1 MEKFYLGLDIGTN
14 SVGIACTDEDY
25 RLLRAK
31 RRDLWAVRLFD
42 EAQPAANRRVK
53 RAARRRLMRRERRIN
68 LLQELFAPYIG
79 DETFFLRLNNSPLWL
94 EDKDEKLSGK
104 YCLFADKNYTDKDFH
119 REYQTIYHLRKELC
133 DGKKKVD
140 IRLFYLAIHHIIKFR
155 GHFLYDGSLAEIRN
169 ISKLFAEL
177 NDACEEVFGDD
188 APSFDIEKAEKFKEI
203 ATAKKGQNDKCK
215 EIITLFGVKDDLSKN
230 IIKYIVGSKVAP
242 KAVFEEKYA
251 DEKSFS
257 FKEVSDEEFEGKREV
272 FGDDFVLFEKMRAIY
287 NFVAFEKVLNGKE
300 CISEAMI
307 DIYNKHR
314 DDLKILKRF
323 IKNEYGDEAY
333 RTLFKDVDKVNNY
346 ANYIG
351 MAKINGKKVYVKKCV
366 KYDDFKAFLKK
377 LLATKPK
384 SEIVDD
390 NTYDYIMKELE
401 EDRFLPKIL
410 NSDNGLFPNQINL
423 AELDKILANLKKF
436 YPETAEIT
444 DKVRSIFT
452 FRIPY
457 YVGPLNTYHSDK
469 GGNSWMVRKE
479 DGTIYP
485 WNYKEKIDLGASN
498 ENFMRRMTNKCTY
511 LSGED
516 VLPKFSILYQK
527 YNVLNQINKL
537 KINEIPLTVEQKQ
550 GLFNDKYLVDAKM
563 SDRKIKDYF
572 VEKGWLTTEEAKS
585 AVISGK
591 DKGELTVSMSSYI
604 RLKNILGDLVDENL
618 RMCEDIILWHTLNT
632 DKSIVKS
639 LILAKYGD
647 IPAVRD
653 NIGRLNGLTGLKDFG
668 RFSEK
673 FLTGINGGED
683 PVTGEIYT
691 ILSVLYDTNMNLNEI
706 INDDKYSFKEA
717 IKEHNLGINQTIE
730 DEIEE
735 LYVSPAV
742 KRGISQ
748 AMKMVDEYVSAI
760 GRAPDKI
767 FIEVTRDDGT
777 KGDAGRTAKRKDK
790 LLELYANI
798 KKEGVEG
805 YEELLKELKEK
816 ETDLSLRSERLY
828 LYYMQLGR
836 CAYSGEPIDLAYLLG
851 DTYDVDH
858 ILPRSYTKDDSLD
871 NKVLVKRKKNEDKK
885 DKYPLPYGLV
895 TGEAKKYWRIWKEK
909 GFISDKKY
917 KLLTRTEPLG
927 ADDYNDFVNRQK
939 VFTDQTTI
947 AVAKILE
954 TRFKDSGT
962 KIVYSKAKNVSDF
975 KSDFKIVKCR
985 ETNDLHHARDA
996 YLNIVVGN
1004 VYDTRFGNVRA
1015 YFYRNEN
1022 DNSFRENNLK
1032 YMFTTDTPNAWKKGE
1047 TAYTVMETLAKPSMA
1062 VTRYSYMNKGQFYD
1076 ETVQKKG
1083 SNCSAPLKV
1092 KGPISNTEKYGGYTG
1107 LTTAY
1112 FVIAESDG
1120 KKGARIK
1127 TIEAIP
1133 VYKEYGI
1140 KSDETKIKDYLENEC
1155 GLKNVKLLVPKLK
1168 IKTLVRINGFNAWL
1182 AGMFN
1187 NYVIVHNANEW
1198 FTDKDTDD
1206 YVNGLGK
1213 LNEAAKNGS
1222 VDENENEYPIKTN
1235 RNKEV
1240 KLAVNAE
1247 NNIRLYDK
1255 IVEQTSKKIYEGI
1268 SGAKII
1274 AKVIKEGRDK
1284 FVSKNVLKQARIL
1297 LQMIKYLKCNAE
1309 LSNIA
1314 EIGGSANSGKLYTN
1328 KDITNTNFEIVHVS
1342 PCGLKTVV
1350 VKV

>member
-1 MEKFYLGLDIGTN
+1 MEKFYLGLDIGTE
-14 SVGIACTDEDY
+14 SVGIACTDENY

-42 EAQPAANRRVK
+42 EAQSAVNRRAK
-53 RAARRRLMRRERRIN
+53 RTARRRYMRRERRID
-68 LLQELFAPYIG
+68 LLQEIFAPYIG

-119 REYQTIYHLRKELC
+119 KEYHTIYHLRKELC

-140 IRLFYLAIHHIIKFR
+140 IRLFYLAIHHIIKYR

-169 ISKLFAEL
+169 ISKLFTEL
-177 NDACEEVFGDD
+177 NYACEEVFGDD
-188 APSFDIEKAEKFKEI
+188 APSFDIEKAEEFKKI
-203 ATAKKGQNDKCK
+203 ATAKKGLNDKCK
-215 EIITLFGVKDDLSKN
+215 DIIALFGVKDDLSKN
-230 IIKYIVGSKVAP
+230 IIKYLVGSKVAP
-242 KAVFEEKYA
+242 KAVFGEQYA

-257 FKEVSDEEFEGKREV
+257 FKEISDEELEGKREV
-272 FGDDFVLFEKMRAIY
+272 FGDDFVLLEKMREIY
-287 NFVAFEKVLNGKE
+287 NYVAFEKVLNGKE

-307 DIYNKHR
+307 DLYNKHKE
-314 DDLKILKRF
+314 DLKRLKYF

-333 RTLFKDVDKVNNY
+333 GTLFKDVDKVNNY

-351 MAKINGKKVYVKKCV
+351 MAKVNGKKVYVKKC
-366 KYDDFKAFLKK
+366 KYDDFKGFLKK
-377 LLATKPK
+377 LIATKQK

-390 NTYDYIMKELE
+390 YTYDYIMKELE
-401 EDRFLPKIL
+401 DDRFLPKIL
-410 NSDNGLFPNQINL
+410 DSDNGLFPNQINL

-444 DKVRSIFT
+444 EKVRSLFT

-457 YVGPLNTYHSDK
+457 YVGPLNAYHSDK

-479 DGTIYP
+479 EGTIFP
-485 WNYKEKIDLGASN
+485 WNFADKVNLAASN

-550 GLFNDKYLVDAKM
+550 GVFNDRYLVDAKM

-572 VEKGWLTTEEAKS
+572 AEKGWLTAEEAKS

-591 DKGELTVSMSSYI
+591 DGELNVSMSSYI
-604 RLKNILGDLVDENL
+604 RLKKILGELVDENP

-639 LILAKYGD
+639 LILTKYGD
-647 IPAVRD
+647 IPAVRN
-653 NIGRLNGLTGLKDFG
+653 NIGALNGMTGLKDFG

-673 FLTGINGGED
+673 FLTGISGGED

-691 ILSVLYDTNMNLNEI
+691 VLSVLYDTNMNLNEI
-706 INDDKYSFKEA
+706 INDDRYGFKDA

-748 AMKMVDEYVSAI
+748 AMKMVDEYVSAV

-767 FIEVTRDDGT
+767 FIEVTRGDGE
-777 KGDAGRTAKRKDK
+777 KGKRSVKRKDNLLK
-790 LLELYANI
+790 LYDSV
-798 KKEGVEG
+798 KKEGIKG
-805 YEELLKELKEK
+805 YEELLKDLKEK
-816 ETDLSLRSERLY
+816 ETDLSLRSEKLY

-836 CAYSGEPIDLAYLLG
+836 CAYSGEPIDLAYLPG
-851 DTYDVDH
+851 DNTYDVDH

-871 NKVLVKRKKNEDKK
+871 NKVLVKRRKNVDKG
-885 DKYPLPYGLV
+885 DKYPIPYTVV
-895 TGEAKKYWRIWKEK
+895 TDNARKLWKVWKEK
-909 GFISDKKY
+909 GLISDKKY

-927 ADDYNDFVNRQK
+927 ADDYNDFINRQK

-954 TRFKDSGT
+954 ARFKESGT

-975 KSDFKIVKCR
+975 KSDFNIVKCR

-1032 YMFTTDTPNAWKKGE
+1032 YMFKTDTPNAWKKGE
-1047 TAYTVMETLAKPSMA
+1047 TECTVMETLAKPSMA
-1062 VTRYSYMNKGQFYD
+1062 VTRYSYTNKGKFYD

-1083 SNCSAPLKV
+1083 PNCSAPLKS
-1092 KGPISNTEKYGGYTG
+1092 KGPLSNTEKYGGYIG

-1120 KKGARIK
+1120 KKGARMK

-1140 KSDETKIKDYLENEC
+1140 KSDEVKIKDYLENEC

-1168 IKTLVRINGFNAWL
+1168 IKTLVRINGFNAWI
-1182 AGMFN
+1182 AGMTGKQ
-1187 NYVIVHNANEW
+1187 ILMHNANEW

-1213 LNEAAKNGS
+1213 LIETAKNGN
-1222 VDENENEYPIKTN
+1222 VAENEEVYVIKTN
-1235 RNKEV
+1235 RKKEIKQV
-1240 KLAVNAE
+1240 INAE

-1255 IVEQTSKKIYEGI
+1255 IVEQTSKKIYAGI
-1268 SGAKII
+1268 SGASYYCDTLIKCRDEFTKKSTLTQ
-1274 AKVIKEGRDK
+1274 AKT
-1284 FVSKNVLKQARIL
+1284 L
-1297 LQMIKYLKCNAE
+1297 LQMIKFLKCNAE

-1314 EIGGSANSGKLYTN
+1314 EIGGSTNSGLLRIN
-1328 KDITNTNFEIVHVS
+1328 KDITKINFEIVHVS
-1342 PCGLKTVV
+1342 PCGLKTIV

>member
-1 MEKFYLGLDIGTN
+1 MEKFYLGLDIGTE
-14 SVGIACTDEDY
+14 SVGIACTDENY

-42 EAQPAANRRVK
+42 EAQPAVNRRTK
-53 RAARRRLMRRERRIN
+53 RAARRRLMRRERRID
-68 LLQELFAPYIG
+68 LLQEIFAPYIG
-79 DETFFLRLNNSPLWL
+79 DDTFFLRLNNSPLWL

-140 IRLFYLAIHHIIKFR
+140 IRLFYLAIHHIIKYR

-188 APSFDIEKAEKFKEI
+188 APSFDIEKAEEFKKK
-203 ATAKKGQNDKCK
+203 ATEKKGLNDKCK
-215 EIITLFGVKDDLSKN
+215 EIIALFGVKDDLSKN

-242 KAVFEEKYA
+242 KAVFGEQYA

-257 FKEVSDEEFEGKREV
+257 FKEVSDEEFEGKREG
-272 FGDDFVLFEKMRAIY
+272 FGDDFVLLEKMREIY

-307 DIYNKHR
+307 DIYERHR
-314 DDLKILKRF
+314 KDLKILKYF

-333 RTLFKDVDKVNNY
+333 RTLFKDVDKGNNY

-351 MAKINGKKVYVKKCV
+351 MAKVNGKKVYVKKCV

-390 NTYDYIMKELE
+390 YTYDYIMKELE
-401 EDRFLPKIL
+401 DDRFLPKIL

-444 DKVRSIFT
+444 EKIRSIFT

-479 DGTIYP
+479 DGTILP
-485 WNYKEKIDLGASN
+485 WDFADKVNLAASN

-550 GLFNDKYLVDAKM
+550 GLFNDKYLVEAKM

-572 VEKGWLTTEEAKS
+572 VEKGWLTAEEAKS
-585 AVISGK
+585 AIISGK
-591 DKGELTVSMSSYI
+591 DGELTVSMSSYI
-604 RLKNILGDLVDENL
+604 RLKKILGELVDENL

-639 LILAKYGD
+639 LILTKYGD
-647 IPAVRD
+647 IPAVRN

-668 RFSEK
+668 KFSEK

-683 PVTGEIYT
+683 PVTGEVYT

-706 INDDKYSFKEA
+706 INDDKYGFKYA

-767 FIEVTRDDGT
+767 FVEVTRADGT
-777 KGDAGRTAKRKDK
+777 KGDAGRSVKRKDNLLK
-790 LLELYANI
+790 LYESV
-798 KKEGVEG
+798 KKEGIEG
-805 YEELLKELKEK
+805 YEELLKELKEN

-836 CAYSGEPIDLAYLLG
+836 CAYSGEPIDLAYLPG

-871 NKVLVKRKKNEDKK
+871 NKVLVKRDKNAIKG
-885 DKYPLPYGLV
+885 DKYPIPYTLV
-895 TGEAKKYWRIWKEK
+895 TDNARKLWKVWKEK
-909 GFISDKKY
+909 GLISDKKY
-917 KLLTRTEPLG
+917 KLMTRTEPLG
-927 ADDYNDFVNRQK
+927 ADDYNDFINRQK

-954 TRFKDSGT
+954 ARFKASGT

-975 KSDFKIVKCR
+975 KSKFNIVKCR

-1015 YFYRNEN
+1015 YFYRNE
-1022 DNSFRENNLK
+1022 DENSFREINLK
-1032 YMFTTDTPNAWKKGE
+1032 YMFTTDTPNAWKTGE
-1047 TAYTVMETLAKPSMA
+1047 TAYTVIETLAKPSMA
-1062 VTRYSYMNKGQFYD
+1062 VTRYSYTNKGQFYD

-1083 SNCSAPLKV
+1083 ANCSAPLKG
-1092 KGPISNTEKYGGYTG
+1092 KGPLSNTEKYGGYTG

-1112 FVIAESDG
+1112 FVVAESDG
-1120 KKGARIK
+1120 KKGARMK

-1140 KSDETKIKDYLENEC
+1140 KSDEVKIKDYLENEC

-1168 IKTLVRINGFNAWL
+1168 IKTLVRINGFNAWI
-1182 AGMFN
+1182 AGMTGKQ
-1187 NYVIVHNANEW
+1187 ILMHNANEW

-1213 LNEAAKNGS
+1213 LIETAKNGS
-1222 VDENENEYPIKTN
+1222 VDENEEEYVIKTN
-1235 RNKEV
+1235 RKKEV
-1240 KLAVNAE
+1240 KQVINAE

-1268 SGAKII
+1268 SGASYYRDTLIKCRDEFTKKSTLTQ
-1274 AKVIKEGRDK
+1274 AK
-1284 FVSKNVLKQARIL
+1284 AL
-1297 LQMIKYLKCNAE
+1297 LQMIKFLKCNAE
-1309 LSNIA
+1309 MSNIA
-1314 EIGGSANSGKLYTN
+1314 EIGGSANSGKLLIN
-1328 KDITNTNFEIVHVS
+1328 KDITKINFEIVHVS
-1342 PCGLKTVV
+1342 PCGLKTIV

>member
-1 MEKFYLGLDIGTN
+1 MEKFYLGLDIGTE
-14 SVGIACTDEDY
+14 SVGIACTDENY

-42 EAQPAANRRVK
+42 EAQPAVNRRTK
-53 RAARRRLMRRERRIN
+53 RAARRRLMRRERRID
-68 LLQELFAPYIG
+68 LLQEIFAPYIG
-79 DETFFLRLNNSPLWL
+79 DDTFFLRLNNSPLWL

-140 IRLFYLAIHHIIKFR
+140 IRLFYLAIHHIIKYR

-188 APSFDIEKAEKFKEI
+188 APSFDIEKAEEFKKK
-203 ATAKKGQNDKCK
+203 ATEKKGLNDKCK
-215 EIITLFGVKDDLSKN
+215 EIIALFGVKDDLSKN

-242 KAVFEEKYA
+242 KAVFGEQYA

-272 FGDDFVLFEKMRAIY
+272 FGDDFVLLEKMREIY
-287 NFVAFEKVLNGKE
+287 NFVAFEKVLNGKK

-307 DIYNKHR
+307 DIYEKHR
-314 DDLKILKRF
+314 KDLKILKYF

-333 RTLFKDVDKVNNY
+333 RTLFKDVDKGNNY

-351 MAKINGKKVYVKKCV
+351 MAKVNGKKVYVKKC
-366 KYDDFKAFLKK
+366 KYDDFKGFLKK
-377 LLATKPK
+377 LLATKQK

-390 NTYDYIMKELE
+390 YTYDYIMKELE
-401 EDRFLPKIL
+401 DDRFLPKIL
-410 NSDNGLFPNQINL
+410 DSDNGLFPNQINL

-444 DKVRSIFT
+444 EKIRNIFT

-469 GGNSWMVRKE
+469 DGNSWMVRKE
-479 DGTIYP
+479 DGTILP
-485 WNYKEKIDLGASN
+485 WNFADKVNLAASN

-585 AVISGK
+585 AIISGK
-591 DKGELTVSMSSYI
+591 DGELTVSMSSYI
-604 RLKNILGDLVDENL
+604 RLKKILGELVDENL

-639 LILAKYGD
+639 LILTKYGD
-647 IPAVRD
+647 IPAVRN
-653 NIGRLNGLTGLKDFG
+653 NIGALNGLTGLKDFG

-706 INDDKYSFKEA
+706 INDDKYGFKDS

-767 FIEVTRDDGT
+767 FIEVTRGNGK
-777 KGDAGRTAKRKDK
+777 KGKRSVKRKDNLLK
-790 LLELYANI
+790 LYESV
-798 KKEGVEG
+798 KKEGIEG
-805 YEELLKELKEK
+805 YEELLKELKEN
-816 ETDLSLRSERLY
+816 ETDLSLRSEKLY

-836 CAYSGEPIDLAYLLG
+836 CAYSGEPIDLAYLPG

-871 NKVLVKRKKNEDKK
+871 NKVLVKRDKNAEKG
-885 DKYPLPYGLV
+885 DKYPIPYTLV
-895 TGEAKKYWRIWKEK
+895 ADKARKLWKVWKEK
-909 GFISDKKY
+909 GLISDKKY

-927 ADDYNDFVNRQK
+927 EDDYNDFINRQK

-954 TRFKDSGT
+954 ARFKESGT

-975 KSDFKIVKCR
+975 KSEFDIVKCR

-1032 YMFTTDTPNAWKKGE
+1032 YMFKTDTPNAWKKEE
-1047 TAYTVMETLAKPSMA
+1047 TGNTVIETLAKPSMA
-1062 VTRYSYMNKGQFYD
+1062 VTRYSYTNKGKFYD

-1083 SNCSAPLKV
+1083 ANCSAPLKG
-1092 KGPISNTEKYGGYTG
+1092 KGPLSNTEKYGGYTG

-1112 FVIAESDG
+1112 FVVAESDG
-1120 KKGARIK
+1120 KKGARMK

-1140 KSDETKIKDYLENEC
+1140 KSDEVKIKDYLENEC

-1168 IKTLVRINGFNAWL
+1168 IKTLVRINGFSAWI
-1182 AGMFN
+1182 AGMTGKQ
-1187 NYVIVHNANEW
+1187 ILMHNANEW

-1213 LNEAAKNGS
+1213 LIETAKNGS
-1222 VDENENEYPIKTN
+1222 IDENEEEYLIKTN
-1235 RNKEV
+1235 RKKEIKQV
-1240 KLAVNAE
+1240 INAE

-1268 SGAKII
+1268 SGASYYCDTLIKCRDEFTKKSTLTQ
-1274 AKVIKEGRDK
+1274 AK
-1284 FVSKNVLKQARIL
+1284 AL
-1297 LQMIKYLKCNAE
+1297 LQMIKFLKCNAE

-1314 EIGGSANSGKLYTN
+1314 EIGGSANSGKLLIN
-1328 KDITNTNFEIVHVS
+1328 KDITKINFETVHVS
-1342 PCGLKTVV
+1342 PCGLKTIV

>member
-1 MEKFYLGLDIGTN
+1 MEKFYLGLDIGTD
-14 SVGIACTDEDY
+14 SVGIACTDENY

-42 EAQPAANRRVK
+42 EAQPAVNRRTK
-53 RAARRRLMRRERRIN
+53 RAARRRLMRRERRID
-68 LLQELFAPYIG
+68 LLQEIFAPYIG
-79 DETFFLRLNNSPLWL
+79 DDTFFLRLNNSPLWL

-140 IRLFYLAIHHIIKFR
+140 IRLFYLAIHHIIKYR

-188 APSFDIEKAEKFKEI
+188 APSFDIEKAEEFKKK
-203 ATAKKGQNDKCK
+203 ATEKKGLNDKCK
-215 EIITLFGVKDDLSKN
+215 EIIALFGVKDDLSKN

-242 KAVFEEKYA
+242 KAVFGEQYA

-257 FKEVSDEEFEGKREV
+257 FKEVSDEEFEGKREG
-272 FGDDFVLFEKMRAIY
+272 FGDDFVLLEKMREIY

-307 DIYNKHR
+307 DIYEKHR
-314 DDLKILKRF
+314 KDLKILKYF

-333 RTLFKDVDKVNNY
+333 RTLFKDVDKGNNY

-351 MAKINGKKVYVKKCV
+351 MAKVNGKKVYVKKCV

-390 NTYDYIMKELE
+390 YTYDYIMKELE
-401 EDRFLPKIL
+401 DDRFLPKIL

-444 DKVRSIFT
+444 EKIRSIFT

-479 DGTIYP
+479 DGTILP
-485 WNYKEKIDLGASN
+485 WNFADKVNLAASN

-550 GLFNDKYLVDAKM
+550 GLFNDKYLVEAKM

-572 VEKGWLTTEEAKS
+572 VEKGWLTAEEAKS

-591 DKGELTVSMSSYI
+591 DGELTVSMSSYI
-604 RLKNILGDLVDENL
+604 RLKKILGELVDENL

-639 LILAKYGD
+639 LILTKYGD
-647 IPAVRD
+647 IPAVRN

-668 RFSEK
+668 KFSEK

-706 INDDKYSFKEA
+706 INDDKYGFKYA
-717 IKEHNLGINQTIE
+717 IKEHNFGISQTIE

-767 FIEVTRDDGT
+767 FVEVTRADGT
-777 KGDAGRTAKRKDK
+777 KGDAGRSVKRKDNLLK
-790 LLELYANI
+790 LYESV
-798 KKEGVEG
+798 KKEGIEG
-805 YEELLKELKEK
+805 YEELLKELKEN

-836 CAYSGEPIDLAYLLG
+836 CAYSGEPIDLAYLPG

-871 NKVLVKRKKNEDKK
+871 NKVLVKRDKNAIKG
-885 DKYPLPYGLV
+885 DKYPIPYTLV
-895 TGEAKKYWRIWKEK
+895 TDNARKLWKVWKEK
-909 GFISDKKY
+909 GLISDKKY

-927 ADDYNDFVNRQK
+927 ADDYNDFINRQK

-954 TRFKDSGT
+954 ARFKASGT

-975 KSDFKIVKCR
+975 KSKFNIVKCR

-1015 YFYRNEN
+1015 YFYRNE
-1022 DNSFRENNLK
+1022 DENSFREINLK
-1032 YMFTTDTPNAWKKGE
+1032 YMFTTDTPNAWKTGE
-1047 TAYTVMETLAKPSMA
+1047 TAYTVIETLAKPSMA
-1062 VTRYSYMNKGQFYD
+1062 VTRYSYTNKGQFYD

-1083 SNCSAPLKV
+1083 ANCSAPLKG
-1092 KGPISNTEKYGGYTG
+1092 KGPLSNTEKYGGYTG

-1112 FVIAESDG
+1112 FVVAESDG
-1120 KKGARIK
+1120 KKGARMK

-1140 KSDETKIKDYLENEC
+1140 KSDEVKIKDYLENEC

-1213 LNEAAKNGS
+1213 LIETAKNGS
-1222 VDENENEYPIKTN
+1222 VDEMEEEYVIKTN
-1235 RNKEV
+1235 RKKEV
-1240 KLAVNAE
+1240 KQVINAE

-1274 AKVIKEGRDK
+1274 AKTIKEGRDK
-1284 FVSKNVLKQARIL
+1284 FVSKSVLKQARIL

-1309 LSNIA
+1309 LANIA

-1342 PCGLKTVV
+1342 PCGLKTIV